1 MSFWPPSR
9 RSRRRRSHLEL
20 ALEYISTGGGTGGSC
35 LRDSAFKSII
45 IPNGNTLCEP
55 LHVRAKNNFP
65 RLINDLHHQIQA
77 ERRRAGELRSAGA
90 ALRAGAVS
98 VFCLYCSFRSRVP
111 TWWWLRQWQIRSLSL
126 DYAELRLGLRS
137 MKKRK
142 THCRIRL
149 YCWEDFTV

>member
-77 ERRRAGELRSAGA
+77 RTAYPTIISFFFLWVIQQLRG
-90 ALRAGAVS
+90 
-98 VFCLYCSFRSRVP
+98 P
-111 TWWWLRQWQIRSLSL
+111 N
-126 DYAELRLGLRS
+126 
-137 MKKRK
+137 
-142 THCRIRL
+142 
-149 YCWEDFTV
+149 FT

>member
-20 ALEYISTGGGTGGSC
+20 ALEYISTGGGSGGSR

-77 ERRRAGELRSAGA
+77 RTAYPTIISFFFLWVIQQLRG
-90 ALRAGAVS
+90 
-98 VFCLYCSFRSRVP
+98 P
-111 TWWWLRQWQIRSLSL
+111 N
-126 DYAELRLGLRS
+126 
-137 MKKRK
+137 
-142 THCRIRL
+142 
-149 YCWEDFTV
+149 FTQF